1 MGDDVMG
8 GWTHDA
14 EEVGTLDGA
23 VGCVD
28 GWLKKGWA
36 QPKGGKIRN
45 SSKSL
50 VLLLDLSRETRRL
63 PSLRQMVD
71 LWGPPALLATL
82 SA

>member
-1 MGDDVMG
+1 MGPWDVWM
-8 GWTHDA
+8 
-14 EEVGTLDGA
+14 
-23 VGCVD
+23 D
-28 GWLKKGWA
+28 GWLEKGWA

-50 VLLLDLSRETRRL
+50 DLLLHLSRETGRF

-71 LWGPPALLATL
+71 PWGPPALLETL